1 MHPRV
6 HERVPERRMPTR
18 THVRTY
24 RYDAFFSYS
33 HVPAFDEP
41 FTERLADCLGVDG
54 LRPFLDKRS
63 LQRGEALDLSC
74 LLAMANSRVVVPV
87 VTWNALRRM
96 TTLTAASTVD
106 YLLLEWSFALL
117 LKEEH
122 GVAVLP
128 VFIGARDDDGTAD
141 PTVDLFKA
149 RPPRASA
156 DGWGNAADA
165 SGALRRDD
173 DRSVFARVPD
183 VLVGSVLERLEGF
196 YSKQNLPLPE
206 HARGL
211 TARRVVEGIAA
222 IHGEATAST
231 HATATPNSADFQRHW
246 GLEQDVAEKVVA
258 TVRAVERA
266 AATGG
271 AARPAVFARNAHA
284 AGVDAVFRE
293 LLDGQRRLEEGQK
306 RASLRNQ
313 EVLDRQRRASEARKR
328 DHAELMASQRQIQA
342 AIHDLHTSVSANS
355 TMLSTLLQSEHD
367 CPRWLIVVP
376 KPPPASKARRAY
388 EWLHP
393 KSWVGKSMLLFFVC
407 PVTMDTVG
415 EGFELTMQ
423 KEWVREYGP
432 AIRVGLSILRL
443 GVGVAKLAGVPL
455 PSVGAAGQEM
465 LDTLEARASL
475 ISEMCEGV
483 REELEGAGLGEVS
496 KWAADKLDGVKK
508 ETIAA
513 ATAKGVDGMPAPTR
527 EAIQHSYTQVATLL
541 ASLCQRTGGGK
552 SIPAL
557 LADPKRCGLAKA
569 VCAADGSTEW
579 VASKWRGDYERHG
592 RSLLGLDDDGRAR
605 LLASGAQTVASTPP
619 AVMQKSK
626 STLRGLLGSMS
637 AKGSAKGSTKSA
649 NVEVDPLTTSLCELL
664 GPLKLDG
671 TLGLMGSTKVPSS
684 KLDLARAWCEESGA
698 TDLGDIMA
706 MDNADKVEFVEAL
719 GLKRIKAKE
728 LCRKLQVDETLI
740 NLLDIKLKAK

>member
-1 MHPRV
+1 MSASCIPPSRTATQRV
-6 HERVPERRMPTR
+6 HERVPERRIPTR
-18 THVRTY
+18 AHVRAY
-24 RYDAFFSYS
+24 RYDAFLSYS

-74 LLAMANSRVVVPV
+74 LLAMANSRVLVPV

-96 TTLTAASTVD
+96 TTLTAASTID

-122 GVAVLP
+122 GAAVLP
-128 VFIGARDDDGTAD
+128 IFIGARDDDGTAD

-156 DGWGNAADA
+156 DGRGNAADA
-165 SGALRRDD
+165 SGAPRRDD
-173 DRSVFARVPD
+173 DRTVFARVPD
-183 VLVGSVLERLEGF
+183 VLVGSVLERLAGF

-206 HARGL
+206 RAREL

-231 HATATPNSADFQRHW
+231 HHSATPSSGDFQRHW

-258 TVRAVERA
+258 AARAAERA

-284 AGVDAVFRE
+284 AGVDAAIRE
-293 LLDGQRRLEEGQK
+293 LLEGQRRLAEGQK
-306 RASLRNQ
+306 RASLRNKEVAEGQ
-313 EVLDRQRRASEARKR
+313 KEVLDRQRRASEARKR

-342 AIHDLHTSVSANS
+342 SIHDLHTSMSANS

-376 KPPPASKARRAY
+376 KPPPASKAKRAY

-443 GVGVAKLAGVPL
+443 GVGVAKLTGVPL
-455 PSVGAAGQEM
+455 PSLGAAGQEM

-513 ATAKGVDGMPAPTR
+513 ATAKGVDGMPEPTR
-527 EAIQHSYTQVATLL
+527 EAIQHSYTHVATLL

-569 VCAADGSTEW
+569 VCAADGSIEW
-579 VASKWRGDYERHG
+579 VASKWREDYERHG

-605 LLASGAQTVASTPP
+605 LLASDAQTVASMPPLPPP
-619 AVMQKSK
+619 AVMKMSK
-626 STLRGLLGSMS
+626 STLRGLLGPMS
-637 AKGSAKGSTKSA
+637 TKGSPSTKSA
-649 NVEVDPLTTSLCELL
+649 NVEVDC
-664 GPLKLDG
+664 GP
-671 TLGLMGSTKVPSS
+671 
-684 KLDLARAWCEESGA
+684 
-698 TDLGDIMA
+698 
-706 MDNADKVEFVEAL
+706 
-719 GLKRIKAKE
+719 
-728 LCRKLQVDETLI
+728 
-740 NLLDIKLKAK
+740 